1 MDCFGR
7 FSVPVSARAK
17 IVAHKAY
24 RQSNHRVTDKCM
36 VGTPRNVLAGPK
48 GLPESRTVRDAIKLG
63 FLSSREPIDITQ
75 LVECDSKMSPREEEG
90 DVSVGGIKDPSGT
103 GPRSW

>member
-1 MDCFGR
+1 MLIKRTANRITGLR
-7 FSVPVSARAK
+7 ISAWLA
-17 IVAHKAY
+17 
-24 RQSNHRVTDKCM
+24 
-36 VGTPRNVLAGPK
+36 PRENVLAGPK

-63 FLSSREPIDITQ
+63 LLSSREPIDITQ